1 MLAYFCKTL
10 TQRLGVLVQS
20 AEKAEAPTPELPVYQ
35 SGTSKPRV
43 VVLGSGW
50 GAISFIKSLPRN
62 VACAPACLSLH
73 L

>member
-1 MLAYFCKTL
+1 MYH
-10 TQRLGVLVQS
+10 
-20 AEKAEAPTPELPVYQ
+20 

-62 VACAPACLSLH
+62 VACAPACLSLQFQTKQVLQSGCNMGRAALLH
-73 L
+73 AEFLA